1 MRIWSGAVI
10 LALGLGV
17 GCANRDDSAA
27 APPAGG
33 APAGGAAQ
41 TAPAGGGQAAGGAA
55 AGARAGGAGAQAAAR
70 VTVEQHE
77 AAMKGIAQANGAL
90 QKNLKGNMLMD
101 AAKDAQQL
109 ATLFGEVERFW
120 TQNNKPDA
128 VKLAQTAR
136 TGATEVAGAAAAG
149 DQAKALA
156 AAGNIGGTCKQC
168 HGVYREGDA
177 QTGFRIKA
185 GTITP

>member
-10 LALGLGV
+10 LAVGLGV
-17 GCANRDDSAA
+17 GCANRSDSAST
-27 APPAGG
+27 PPAGG
-33 APAGGAAQ
+33 AQAPPPAQAGGGAQ
-41 TAPAGGGQAAGGAA
+41 TAPAGGAQ
-55 AGARAGGAGAQAAAR
+55 AGARGGGAGAQAAAR

-77 AAMKGIAQANGAL
+77 AAMKGIAQANGAM
-90 QKNLKGNMLMD
+90 QKNLKGNMLME

-128 VKLAQTAR
+128 VTLAQTAR

-149 DQAKALA
+149 DQMKALA

-168 HGVYREGDA
+168 HGTYRDGA
-177 QTGFRIKA
+177 PPGPYSIKP
-185 GTITP
+185 GVVTP